1 MKRKKIIYFG
11 AVLVCIAMITSTSS
25 VFATTEE
32 KSLINDETTI
42 INPIKNPS
50 LGPGDII
57 FEYDVQTPT
66 GDTGCLGV
74 EFDGTYFWVTGRDA
88 GSGDIHKL
96 HKFDA
101 DGNHITT
108 YEQGTTSTW
117 GWRDLAWDGTYLYA
131 SDENELAKI
140 DPATGG
146 VVDFLTKPPG
156 FDTVPCRGLA
166 YDPATDN
173 FYTANW
179 ASDIVEFDRD
189 GNIVNSYSN
198 ELSIYGLAWDN
209 VTDGGPWLWAYSQDE
224 FADDILVMVSQVD
237 PTTGIPTGVQYLGWH
252 DPGAERNLAG
262 GACFIEEWRGDPI
275 FVGLSQST
283 PDTVFGM
290 DISIPEEPTL
300 EITDISGGFGGKA
313 TIKNTGTAT
322 ATNVAWSIT
331 LNGGIVILGKQT
343 SEVIPSLEPDASTTV
358 KTKLLFGFGK
368 PTVQVQ
374 VSCDE
379 GATDD
384 LSVQGRLFLFF
395 LLGL

>member
-1 MKRKKIIYFG
+1 MKKKEIYYFG
-11 AVLVCIAMITSTSS
+11 AVLISIAMITCASSIIATS
-25 VFATTEE
+25 EE
-32 KSLINDETTI
+32 KTILNDETAI

-50 LGPGDII
+50 LGPGDIL

-74 EFDGTYFWVTGRDA
+74 EFDGQNFWVTGRDS
-88 GSGDIHKL
+88 GSGEIHKL

-101 DGNHITT
+101 DGNHIIS
-108 YEQGTTSTW
+108 YEQGTTSDW

-146 VVDFLTKPPG
+146 VVEMLTKPPG
-156 FDTVPCRGLA
+156 FETVPCRGLA
-166 YDPATDN
+166 YDPATDH
-173 FYTANW
+173 FYCANW

-189 GNIVNSYSN
+189 GNMINSYPN
-198 ELSIYGLAWDN
+198 ELSIYGLAWDD

-224 FADDILVMVSQVD
+224 FTDDILVMVSQVD
-237 PTTGIPTGVQYLGWH
+237 PTTGIPTGVQFLGWH

-262 GACFIEEWRGDPI
+262 GACFIEDWRGDPI

-290 DISIPEEPTL
+290 DISIPLEPVL
-300 EITDISGGFGGKA
+300 EITEIKGGFKGKV
-313 TIKNTGTAT
+313 TIKNTGNAP
-322 ATNVAWSIT
+322 ATNVAWEIK
-331 LNGGIVILGKQT
+331 LDGGLVILGKL
-343 SEVIPSLEPDASTTV
+343 SPGNIPSLDPDESKTV

-368 PTVQVQ
+368 TDVV
-374 VSCDE
+374 VHASCDE
-379 GATDD
+379 GATVD
-384 LSVQGRLFLFF
+384 LTQPATLFLFF
-395 LLGL
+395 LMGL